1 MDTSDVTTPVM
12 DPPFREEPPSLP
24 EVRDGFIMS
33 IYGICTELL
42 KAVSESMAWGIHAVL
57 GPKGLQL
64 LWHQTAQFNRQG
76 SLSHSSETYP
86 RLHTKALETGAVPH

>member
-1 MDTSDVTTPVM
+1 MNLWHGVFMLSWLLSGGTVSFSQPVE
-12 DPPFREEPPSLP
+12 RHVHLS
-24 EVRDGFIMS
+24 VVGGR
-33 IYGICTELL
+33 
-42 KAVSESMAWGIHAVL
+42 